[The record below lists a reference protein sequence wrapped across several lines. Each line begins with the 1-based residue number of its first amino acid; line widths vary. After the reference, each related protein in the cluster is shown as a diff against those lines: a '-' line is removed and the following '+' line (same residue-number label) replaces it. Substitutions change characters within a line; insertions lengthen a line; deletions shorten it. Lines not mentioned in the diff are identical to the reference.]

1 MAACTEK
8 KSTDEELRIVLSWFS
23 CWTEHQKYE
32 FIDILAN
39 KVTPNKLS
47 SLNDALESLS
57 LASPDV
63 FHCQLRMFN
72 KWFLQWTDQQRNLF
86 VNGLEAI
93 DYQSVQYFYEKV
105 SQTAQQE

>member
-1 MAACTEK
+1 MAACAEK
-8 KSTDEELRIVLSWFS
+8 KSTKEELRIVLSWFN
-23 CWTEHQKYE
+23 CWTEQQRYE
-32 FIDILAN
+32 FMDILAN
-39 KVTPNKLS
+39 KVTPNKLC

-57 LASPDV
+57 FASPDV

-72 KWFLQWTDQQRNLF
+72 KWFSQWTDQEKNLF
-86 VNGLEAI
+86 VNGLEEI